1 LATIANEP
9 HNAVT
14 TLLRA
19 KLTDYNSAR
28 RKPAEPGSNWIFPD
42 YPIID
47 LVKNSY
53 PMIRVNDVTET
64 AEIVDINRTMVYHP
78 RIQIDV
84 FVWLGIDG
92 ADRHIITISGV
103 NYSGKKLLDMV
114 SRDVISALDDNKAD
128 FDDDTNILHN
138 LKLLAKVDMGKD
150 PDRKQLIRK
159 RIEISFDYYRG

>member
-1 LATIANEP
+1 
-9 HNAVT
+9 
-14 TLLRA
+14 
-19 KLTDYNSAR
+19 
-28 RKPAEPGSNWIFPD
+28 
-42 YPIID
+42 
-47 LVKNSY
+47 
-53 PMIRVNDVTET
+53 MIRVNDVTET

-92 ADRHIITISGV
+92 SDRHIITISGV